1 VLREGDAEGFL
12 LAEEAEQLGGDELVG
27 EDVVVEEVEGA
38 DEDLEAVGR
47 HDVEDSGFVAHGVVE
62 GEETVH

>member
-1 VLREGDAEGFL
+1 M
-12 LAEEAEQLGGDELVG
+12 G

-47 HDVEDSGFVAHGVVE
+47 HDVEDSGFIAHGVVE
-62 GEETVH
+62 SEEAVH